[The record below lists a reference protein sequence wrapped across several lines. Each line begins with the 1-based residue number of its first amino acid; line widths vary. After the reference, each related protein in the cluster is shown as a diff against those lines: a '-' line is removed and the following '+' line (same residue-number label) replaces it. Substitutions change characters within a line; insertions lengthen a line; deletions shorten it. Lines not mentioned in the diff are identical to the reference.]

1 MATAEA
7 PALKPSQ
14 PSDTAA
20 KKSSPW
26 ILGLW
31 QDLILFVS
39 TPLLIMPLVMMIQT
53 PWMGVDVDTISILVA
68 AFGGL
73 GHHLPGMIRAYGDRD
88 LFERFR
94 WRFTFAP
101 IFLLAVCIPLAQY
114 HLNAMYLVLSVWGC
128 WHALMQVY
136 GFVRIYDV
144 KVGSVSAATAYW
156 DWLMCLSWFST
167 AQLFSSGKMSRLLEY
182 WYNSGGMLIPPSAVH
197 AFQWTCLAISV
208 AVLIGFS
215 INYLNQVRGGMRPN
229 PAKLLMLASGI
240 GFWWFAMVCIDNILL
255 GVAVFEMFHD
265 VQYLAIVWLYNCRR
279 VTSSPNIGTFMRFV
293 FRRSS
298 SMAMLYV
305 GLVLAY
311 GTIGFFSRDL
321 QYDSVKRTLGGFLWA
336 STILHFY
343 FDGFIW
349 KVREK
354 STRAGLGLNETE
366 SQSKNRQLVK
376 GELLHLLK
384 WSPFVIL
391 LSWLSL
397 TELTGSTL
405 SSASNEARSWP
416 PQTILERMLNIAEAV
431 PNDLRTQ
438 RRAATTLA
446 NLDRKEEAI
455 QFLNKSIERHP
466 DFADGYLTLGEI
478 YHVQNRL
485 DEAAKCYRA
494 ALSHAKLRNERTIA
508 NYRLGEI
515 YTLQG
520 RISAAKVKFREALND
535 DPKYKPAM
543 DSLKKIEE
551 VESATQQPQ

>member
-7 PALKPSQ
+7 PALKSPQ
-14 PSDTAA
+14 PAETPTPT
-20 KKSSPW
+20 KSSPW

-31 QDLILFVS
+31 MDLLLFVS
-39 TPLLIMPLVMMIQT
+39 TPLLIMPLVMFVQT

-88 LFERFR
+88 LFQRFR
-94 WRFTFAP
+94 WRFILAP
-101 IFLLAVCIPLAQY
+101 IFLLAVCVPLAQY
-114 HLNAMYLVLSVWGC
+114 HLNGMYLVLSVWGC

-144 KVGSVSAATAYW
+144 KVGSVSPVTAYW
-156 DWLMCLSWFST
+156 DWLMCLFWFST
-167 AQLFSSGKMSRLLEY
+167 AQVFSSGKMSRLLEY
-182 WYNSGGMLIPPSAVH
+182 WYSSGGTLIPPKAVH
-197 AFQWTCLAISV
+197 GFQWLCLMMSV
-208 AVLIGFS
+208 AVLVGFS
-215 INYLNQVRGGMRPN
+215 INYVNQIRSGNSPN
-229 PAKLLMLASGI
+229 PAKILMLASGI
-240 GFWWFAMVCIDNILL
+240 GFWWFAMVYVDNILL
-255 GVAVFEMFHD
+255 GIAIFEMFHD

-279 VTSSPNIGTFMRFV
+279 VNSSPNIGTFMRFV

-298 SMAMLYV
+298 SMAMLYI

-311 GTIGFFSRDL
+311 GTIGFFARDL
-321 QYDSVKRTLGGFLWA
+321 QYDSVKRTLGGFIWA

-354 STRAGLGLNETE
+354 SIRVGLGLNDTDAQAKN
-366 SQSKNRQLVK
+366 SQMIR

-384 WSPFVIL
+384 WSPFVLL
-391 LSWLSL
+391 LSYLSIA
-397 TELTGSTL
+397 EVTGSKLLPGSDET
-405 SSASNEARSWP
+405 RQWP
-416 PQTILERMLNIAEAV
+416 PNTVLERLLNIAEAV
-431 PNDLRTQ
+431 PDDLRTQ

-455 QFLNKSIERHP
+455 RFLNKAIERHP
-466 DFADGYLTLGEI
+466 DFADGYQTLGEI
-478 YHVQNRL
+478 YHVQNNL

-494 ALSHAKLRNERTIA
+494 ALSCAKLRTERTIA

-520 RISAAKVKFREALND
+520 RIPAAKTKYREALVD
-535 DPKYKPAM
+535 DPKFKPAINA
-543 DSLKKIEE
+543 LKKIEE
-551 VESATQQPQ
+551 VERSKS